1 MTLDT
6 SLISYSVCHMHK
18 QLSKILE
25 ADLYVGI
32 SGVELQF
39 DHMDLGD
46 GLRLSKTDAHLL
58 APYMMVF
65 DTNITGA
72 RSIPQMM

>member
-1 MTLDT
+1 
-6 SLISYSVCHMHK
+6 MHK